1 MNDIIT
7 ESPSNSIS
15 NMISNK
21 SLTMNNDYL
30 DSFNWQQLFKY
41 LLIIIILALLGFNL
55 FAHLGNLTNNIKDF
69 LSPLTNK
76 VGKET
81 DKILETTALNSA
93 KGIKGIGNL
102 SGNLIE
108 SGVKIIKNDLD
119 GVKNDTT
126 DVTDPSLNEEEP
138 EPDTSDSIIQSTPK
152 TGSGYCYV
160 GEDRGIRSCVKV
172 DKTHKCMSGD
182 IFPTREIC
190 INPNLRH

>member
-1 MNDIIT
+1 MNEIIT

-126 DVTDPSLNEEEP
+126 DVTDPSLNEDEP